1 MDLSLWDKTSGTW
14 INIAA
19 VILGTL
25 VGLLLRGRLPER
37 MQRVIM
43 QSLGLVT
50 LFIGL
55 SMADS
60 MNKANAGVVDGV
72 ILGLVTLV
80 VGGILGEWW
89 QIEERLA
96 ALGDWLKV
104 KVRGGGRFTEG
115 FVAASL
121 LFCIGPMTMIG
132 SLNNGLS
139 GDNKLLVI
147 KAALDGLAAIA
158 LVASFGIGA
167 GFSVLVILVY
177 QGGVALA
184 AGSLASSIPDPANDP
199 RVLLITGAGGLMVM
213 AVGINLLE
221 LTKIRVASLLPA
233 LLLAPLVWWLA
244 SLVG

>member
-14 INIAA
+14 INIAT

-37 MQRVIM
+37 MQRMIM
-43 QSLGLVT
+43 QTLGLVT

-55 SMADS
+55 SMAGS

-96 ALGDWLKV
+96 ALGDWLKA

-121 LFCIGPMTMIG
+121 LVCIGPMTMIG

-184 AGSLASSIPDPANDP
+184 AGSLASSIPDPASDP